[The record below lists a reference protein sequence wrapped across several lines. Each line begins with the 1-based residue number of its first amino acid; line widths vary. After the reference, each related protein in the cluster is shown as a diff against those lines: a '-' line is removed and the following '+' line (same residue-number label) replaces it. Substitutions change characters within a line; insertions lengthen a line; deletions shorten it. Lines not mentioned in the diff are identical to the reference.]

1 MAEFH
6 TRLPWDGLWID
17 MNEPAN
23 FVTGSVTVSNAW
35 LVQGVSE
42 LSWPCHFL
50 GFPTFGT
57 TDTPCIEK
65 KGRHYLYD
73 DEA

>member
-23 FVTGSVTVSNAW
+23 FVTGSVTVSIPG

-42 LSWPCHFL
+42 FL
-50 GFPTFGT
+50 ASQTFA
-57 TDTPCIEK
+57 IQ
-65 KGRHYLYD
+65 
-73 DEA
+73 AN